1 MSASNQSKDHGDVA
15 VLIPAAGSGK
25 RLGGRR
31 KQFRELGGRPVLVQ
45 TLLVFERHPLVRH
58 IVVAT
63 PKDAVRPLRQELRRV
78 GITKLDRVVAGGE
91 TRQESVRAALES
103 VPDEVDLVLVHDAVR
118 PFVRMGL
125 VEGVIRAVREFGAA
139 APAVPVTDTLRS
151 AVDETFGDTVDRREL
166 FRMQTPQ
173 GFRRDWLLEAHTS
186 AADDGFDA
194 TDDVELVARMGR
206 SVRLVP
212 GSEDNVKITTPDDW
226 DRATAFWSIWE
237 HTLRVEGP
245 LRDTVTGHLH
255 P

>member
-1 MSASNQSKDHGDVA
+1 MSNKTTDHGEVA
-15 VLIPAAGSGK
+15 VIIPAAGSGK

-78 GITKLDRVVAGGE
+78 GITKLDRVVPGGV
-91 TRQESVRAALES
+91 TRQESVRAALDS

-125 VEGVIRAVREFGAA
+125 VDSVISAVREFGAA
-139 APAVPVTDTLRS
+139 APAVPVTDTLRVVS
-151 AVDETFGDTVDRREL
+151 DLIFGNTVDRTGL
-166 FRMQTPQ
+166 HRMQTPQ
-173 GFRRDWLLEAHTS
+173 GFRRDWLYEAH
-186 AADDGFDA
+186 AAAAEDGFDA
-194 TDDVELVARMGR
+194 TDDVELVNRTGR
-206 SVRLVP
+206 EVRRVD

-226 DRATAFWSIWE
+226 ERATAFWSIWE

-245 LRDTVTGHLH
+245 LRDAVTGHLH

>member
-1 MSASNQSKDHGDVA
+1 VI
-15 VLIPAAGSGK
+15 IPAAGSGK

-45 TLLVFERHPLVRH
+45 TLLVFERHPMVRH

-63 PKDAVRPLRQELRRV
+63 PKDAVRPLRQELRRI

-91 TRQESVRAALES
+91 SRQESVRAALES

-125 VEGVIRAVREFGAA
+125 VEGVIAAVREFGAA
-139 APAVPVTDTLRS
+139 APAIPVTDTLRS
-151 AVDETFGDTVDRREL
+151 AADGVFGSTVDRTGL
-166 FRMQTPQ
+166 HRMQTPQ
-173 GFRRDWLLEAHTS
+173 GFRRDWLREAHE
-186 AADDGFDA
+186 AAAGDGYWA
-194 TDDVELVARMGR
+194 TDDVELVARTGR
-206 SVRLVP
+206 EVRLVE

-226 DRATAFWSIWE
+226 ERATAFWSTWE

-245 LRDTVTGHLH
+245 LRDAVTGHLH